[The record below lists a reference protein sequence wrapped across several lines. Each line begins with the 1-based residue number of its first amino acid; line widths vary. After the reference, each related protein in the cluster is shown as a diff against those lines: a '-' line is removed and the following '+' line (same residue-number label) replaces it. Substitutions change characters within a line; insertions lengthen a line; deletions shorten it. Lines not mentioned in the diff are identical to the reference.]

1 MKINKIKNDL
11 LNECYYEIEHD
22 SGLRIF
28 VLPKP
33 GYSSSYALF
42 GTDFGSVDTCFKLK
56 NEEEYCNVPEG
67 IAHFLEHKL
76 FESEELDAFAL
87 FSKTGASANAF
98 TSFCQTCYLFS
109 CSDNFDESL
118 EILLNFV
125 KQPYFTE
132 QTVKKEQGIIGQEIQ
147 MYRDD
152 PEWQVLFNL
161 LRIVYKNNPVR
172 IDIAGTKESIADIT
186 ADLLY
191 KCYNTFYNFSN
202 MALAVVGDVTVEGV
216 CAVADKCLKKEEPVE
231 FSKIVPEEPDDPVEN
246 YIENDMN
253 VNTKKFAIGFKEKA
267 METGDVKRIAA
278 MNILLNIIC
287 GKTSKLYHSMLDSGL
302 INRTFYSEYFTGR
315 GFSLPLFGGE
325 SDNPR
330 EVLRLLSEEIER
342 LKKDGI
348 DEEDFALSKKLL
360 YGAEIKG
367 FNDTDDIARQLIS
380 NYFEKCDLYAYVNEY
395 STITKDDVYK
405 VLNSAFDNDKAC
417 LSVIY

>member
-1 MKINKIKNDL
+1 MKINEIKSEL
-11 LNECYYEIEHD
+11 LGESYFEIEHD

-28 VLPKP
+28 VLSKP

-42 GTDFGSVDTCFKLK
+42 GTDFGSVDTCFRLK
-56 NEEEYCNVPEG
+56 GEEDYVTVPEG

-109 CSDNFDESL
+109 CCDNFDESL

-132 QTVKKEQGIIGQEIQ
+132 QTVQKEQGIIGQEIQ

-161 LRIVYKNNPVR
+161 LRAIYKNNPVR
-172 IDIAGTKESIADIT
+172 IDIAGTKESISEIT
-186 ADLLY
+186 AELLY

-202 MALAVVGDVTVEGV
+202 MALAVVGDVTVEQI
-216 CAVADKCLKKEEPVE
+216 CAIADKCLKKEEPVE
-231 FSKIVPEEPDDPVEN
+231 FEKVVPDEPDEPVCN
-246 YIENDMN
+246 YIEKDMK

-267 METGDVKRIAA
+267 CKTGDAKHIAA

-287 GKTSKLYHSMLDSGL
+287 GKTSGLYHSMLDSGL
-302 INRTFYSEYFTGR
+302 INHTFYTEYFTGR
-315 GFSLPLFGGE
+315 GFSIPLFGGE

-330 EVLRLLSEEIER
+330 KVLELIKEETEK
-342 LKKDGI
+342 LKKEGI
-348 DEEDFALSKKLL
+348 KEDDFSLSKKLL

-380 NYFEKCDLYAYVNEY
+380 NYFDKCSLYSYMEAYSKI
-395 STITKDDVYK
+395 STDDVYE
-405 VLNSAFDNDKAC
+405 VLLSSFDKNKAC